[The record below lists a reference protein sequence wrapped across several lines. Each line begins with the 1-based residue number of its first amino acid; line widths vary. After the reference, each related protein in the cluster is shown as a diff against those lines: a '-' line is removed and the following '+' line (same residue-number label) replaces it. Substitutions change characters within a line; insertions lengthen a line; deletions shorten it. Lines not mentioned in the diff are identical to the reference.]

1 LVVVPANQA
10 STSASNK
17 PKTPLDSKTN
27 YATAFFDSIDPTETL
42 AASQALRGT
51 LPVRKFE
58 LRCRLLAIASF
69 IATARRHVWKWV

>member
-27 YATAFFDSIDPTETL
+27 YATAFFDSIDPSATSSLIGVWGQLGAISFLL
-42 AASQALRGT
+42 AAQSA
-51 LPVRKFE
+51 
-58 LRCRLLAIASF
+58 RL
-69 IATARRHVWKWV
+69 